1 MEKMSVLDPLC
12 SGIAGFPQSEGVGPA
27 PQQESAQGV
36 LVPAIAVVPP
46 CWCSDMV
53 VAAQYTG
60 AEQNRALAWLFHGKT
75 SLTGTG
81 E

>member
-1 MEKMSVLDPLC
+1 MEKMPVLDPVC
-12 SGIAGFPQSEGVGPA
+12 SGIAGFPQSKGVGPA
-27 PQQESAQGV
+27 PQQESAWRV
-36 LVPAIAVVPP
+36 SVPAITVVPP

-53 VAAQYTG
+53 VAAQYTR